1 MVVASFSLSLSRLAD
16 FILCS
21 LLQVSDHK
29 SVTEFR
35 VTQLRRTIKLSFM
48 CVNRSNSINR
58 FRLYS
63 PIHHLR
69 LIHAKLGTRQIIY
82 RSLDLAAGVLSQHN
96 LYGARRNTVRNTR
109 DNFRHWSLDADQG
122 SGQGDDGYLGAETGY
137 YEGHHSRNTRNR
149 HLRF

>member
-1 MVVASFSLSLSRLAD
+1 
-16 FILCS
+16 
-21 LLQVSDHK
+21 
-29 SVTEFR
+29 
-35 VTQLRRTIKLSFM
+35 M

-122 SGQGDDGYLGAETGY
+122 QWTG
-137 YEGHHSRNTRNR
+137 R
-149 HLRF
+149 

>member
-1 MVVASFSLSLSRLAD
+1 
-16 FILCS
+16 
-21 LLQVSDHK
+21 
-29 SVTEFR
+29 
-35 VTQLRRTIKLSFM
+35 M

-109 DNFRHWSLDADQG
+109 DNFRPWSLDADQG
-122 SGQGDDGYLGAETGY
+122 HREMTVTWARKLVI
-137 YEGHHSRNTRNR
+137 TRDITAGIPGIGILSFN
-149 HLRF
+149 HCDS